1 MLRIVSQ
8 KNEIPLLPLYLP
20 VQIFQRNK
28 QFLRWLNRL
37 LAVLAILWLIRFWS
51 GIGPGLLIQY
61 LSRPVFLL
69 GLLPIVLLSLMNWGI
84 ETMKWKYLISPVI
97 PNIGFRQTLQSVL
110 AGVTLGIISPNR
122 TGEVLGRV
130 FSLPF
135 PKRYPGFVFHAC
147 GSFSQFTATLL
158 LGGAFSLGFGSS
170 RFMDFWLHW
179 GFVSVLSGLV
189 FMLLMLFPERILSR
203 VDLIV
208 MRWGIASTEIEALHR
223 PRFLLPPLLFS
234 LLRFLVYSF
243 QLSLLWIIMDD
254 SVSFFTIFTLSA
266 VMFLAV
272 SVIPSMAISEI
283 GIRGA
288 VLVHLAESLNL
299 NSTPAVIA
307 AAVLWLINV
316 AVPALAGIV
325 PLQKIEWFQVKK

>member
-1 MLRIVSQ
+1 
-8 KNEIPLLPLYLP
+8 
-20 VQIFQRNK
+20 
-28 QFLRWLNRL
+28 
-37 LAVLAILWLIRFWS
+37 
-51 GIGPGLLIQY
+51 
-61 LSRPVFLL
+61 
-69 GLLPIVLLSLMNWGI
+69 
-84 ETMKWKYLISPVI
+84 
-97 PNIGFRQTLQSVL
+97 
-110 AGVTLGIISPNR
+110 
-122 TGEVLGRV
+122 
-130 FSLPF
+130 
-135 PKRYPGFVFHAC
+135 
-147 GSFSQFTATLL
+147 
-158 LGGAFSLGFGSS
+158 
-170 RFMDFWLHW
+170 
-179 GFVSVLSGLV
+179 
-189 FMLLMLFPERILSR
+189 
-203 VDLIV
+203 